1 MSCQLHALTAV
12 VSLTGDNASLVQ
24 YMCELLTGMAALI
37 LGDSQKPQENRSL
50 GQDLNSRLP
59 EYEAEL

>member
-1 MSCQLHALTAV
+1 MSCQLHALTARLTE
-12 VSLTGDNASLVQ
+12 VSANLVQ
-24 YMCELLTGMAALI
+24 YMGVLLTGIAALI

-59 EYEAEL
+59 EYEADL